1 MSEYFLINILTIL
14 FPLVLTFEKNLK
26 FYKNLPYVL
35 ISMVIVGGVYIY
47 WDVLATERGDWAFND
62 LYILGIRFFGLPLEE
77 ILFFV
82 TVPYAMIF
90 LYETFNFYVKD
101 RRIKFNCRNLYF
113 VAFFFFLI
121 ALNNYSQPYTFT
133 VMIFMSIFFVLVN
146 LSSSDLANSRNF
158 WLFMVLSY
166 IPFFSVN
173 YVLTSLPIV
182 TYGNNAIWNFRVT
195 TIPVEDFFYSF
206 SLISLSILIYTLA
219 KRQWKGN

>member
-62 LYILGIRFFGLPLEE
+62 SYILGIRFFGLPLEE

-90 LYETFNFYVKD
+90 LYETFNFYFVK
-101 RRIKFNCRNLYF
+101 
-113 VAFFFFLI
+113 
-121 ALNNYSQPYTFT
+121 
-133 VMIFMSIFFVLVN
+133 
-146 LSSSDLANSRNF
+146 
-158 WLFMVLSY
+158 
-166 IPFFSVN
+166 
-173 YVLTSLPIV
+173 
-182 TYGNNAIWNFRVT
+182 
-195 TIPVEDFFYSF
+195 
-206 SLISLSILIYTLA
+206 
-219 KRQWKGN
+219 